1 MNTSANNSNKD
12 HLPIPRG
19 YEYQKVLAEGNNA
32 QVIKCVKPRTRETM
46 VVKIGKNGNDLI
58 HEVKVLEDLREHN
71 MTRFNI
77 VDFFGTVIN
86 NGKTGLKFETLDIGL
101 LDYIRK
107 EGGQMHLEDIRKVI
121 EQLAFALYGLKMQGM
136 IHTDVKPDNIMLTN
150 RNRIPLRV
158 KLIDFGKAIYKSD
171 VKPDTD
177 AEPVYNRFLSAPE
190 NLLGL
195 PFSEAIDMWSLGCV
209 LGIMLTGRTL
219 FPDTNS
225 HDTLRSMIDLL
236 GPPPKHLIDAGLRS
250 KMFFEKTIS
259 DEWILKEHP
268 GSADDSSDAPPD
280 TFHSLETL
288 KAMRL
293 EKYNDKEADQ
303 RGACIDL
310 LKEMLRWD
318 GGLRISPNAIS
329 NHPFLTRRYHDSI
342 PPLRSCISLTAGIVM
357 VQPAAPENST
367 HPEKTSDLD
376 SEKCVSPP
384 SGVIMVQPATPK
396 KSIDLDRKKCVSPPS
411 GVIMVQSAAPENDI
425 DLDEDSDEDCETSS
439 SSSSSS
445 DLDEIPDLDNER
457 IVSLPSGVVM
467 VQPAASEDNIDLD
480 EESDEDSD
488 ASSSS
493 SSGSDLDEDSDE
505 DGETIFSPPSGVIA
519 NQPAAPVINIDLEE
533 IPDRDNERIFSL
545 PGGISMVVSTAP
557 KSGTHLDEE
566 SDEDSD
572 ASSSSSFGSDLDED
586 SDEDSD
592 ASFSPPSGVIA
603 NQPAAPENNIDL
615 EEIPDRD
622 NERIFSLP
630 GGISMVVSSAPKSGT
645 HLDEES
651 DEDSDASSSSSSGSD
666 LDEDSDEDGETIFS
680 PPSGVIANQPAA
692 PVINIDLEE
701 IPDRDN
707 ERIFSLPGG
716 ISMVVSS
723 APKSGTH
730 LDEESDEDSDAS
742 FSPPSGVIANQ
753 PAAPEN
759 NIDLEEIPDRDN
771 ERIFSLPGGIS
782 MVVSSAPKSGTHL
795 DEESDEDSDASS
807 SSSSGSDLDEDSDE
821 DGETISSSSSG
832 SDLDEDSD
840 EDGETI
846 FSPPSG
852 VIANQPAAPEN
863 NIDLEEIPDRDNER
877 IYSLPCGISMV
888 VSSGPKNSR
897 HLEKTSDEDGETMIH
912 PDNEDLSPDTSDKK
926 KKKKNGFKRFLSW
939 MKKAICPCCNV
950 KNVQD

>member
-12 HLPIPRG
+12 QLPIPRG

-58 HEVKVLEDLREHN
+58 HEVKVLEDLRKHN

-121 EQLAFALYGLKMQGM
+121 EQLAFALYGLKTQGI

-318 GGLRISPNAIS
+318 RGLRISPNAIS
-329 NHPFLTRRYHDSI
+329 NHPFLTRRYHESK

-367 HPEKTSDLD
+367 HLEKTSDLD

-384 SGVIMVQPATPK
+384 SGVIMVQPAAPK
-396 KSIDLDRKKCVSPPS
+396 KSIDLDRKKCVSLPSGIIMVQPAAPENRRHLEGTSDLYSETCVSPPS
-411 GVIMVQSAAPENDI
+411 GVIMVQPAAPENDI
-425 DLDEDSDEDCETSS
+425 DLDEESDEDSETSISLPGGISMVVS
-439 SSSSSS
+439 SALKNGTHLEKTSGVDS
-445 DLDEIPDLDNER
+445 ER
-457 IVSLPSGVVM
+457 CVSPPSGVVM
-467 VQPAASEDNIDLD
+467 VQPAAPEDNIDLD

-488 ASSSS
+488 TS
-493 SSGSDLDEDSDE
+493 
-505 DGETIFSPPSGVIA
+505 FSPQSGVIA
-519 NQPAAPVINIDLEE
+519 D
-533 IPDRDNERIFSL
+533 
-545 PGGISMVVSTAP
+545 
-557 KSGTHLDEE
+557 
-566 SDEDSD
+566 
-572 ASSSSSFGSDLDED
+572 
-586 SDEDSD
+586 
-592 ASFSPPSGVIA
+592 
-603 NQPAAPENNIDL
+603 QPAAPENNIDL

-622 NERIFSLP
+622 NERIVSLP
-630 GGISMVVSSAPKSGT
+630 SGIIMVQPAAPENRRHLEGTSDLYSETCVSPPSGVIMVQPAAPENDID
-645 HLDEES
+645 LDEES
-651 DEDSDASSSSSSGSD
+651 DEDSETSSSSSFGSDLDEDSDEDGETISSSSFGSD

-742 FSPPSGVIANQ
+742 
-753 PAAPEN
+753 
-759 NIDLEEIPDRDN
+759 
-771 ERIFSLPGGIS
+771 
-782 MVVSSAPKSGTHL
+782 
-795 DEESDEDSDASS
+795 SS
-807 SSSSGSDLDEDSDE
+807 SSF
-821 DGETISSSSSG
+821 G

-852 VIANQPAAPEN
+852 VIANQPAAPEI

-877 IYSLPCGISMV
+877 IFSLPCGISMV

>member
-12 HLPIPRG
+12 QLPIPRG
-19 YEYQKVLAEGNNA
+19 YEYQKVLAEGNNT

-46 VVKIGKNGNDLI
+46 VVKIGKNGNDLS
-58 HEVKVLEDLREHN
+58 HEVKVLGDLREHD

-77 VDFFGTVIN
+77 VDFLGTVII

-121 EQLAFALYGLKMQGM
+121 EQLAFALYGLKTQGM

-250 KMFFEKTIS
+250 KMFFEKSIS

-268 GSADDSSDAPPD
+268 GSADDSPDDPPD

-293 EKYNDKEADQ
+293 EKNNDKEADQ

-318 GGLRISPNAIS
+318 GRLRISPNAIS
-329 NHPFLTRRYHDSI
+329 NHPFLTRRYHESNL
-342 PPLRSCISLTAGIVM
+342 PLRSCISLPAGIVM

-367 HPEKTSDLD
+367 QLEKTSDLD

-384 SGVIMVQPATPK
+384 SGVIMVQPAAPK

-411 GVIMVQSAAPENDI
+411 GVIMVQPAAPENDI
-425 DLDEDSDEDCETSS
+425 DLDEESDDDSETSS
-439 SSSSSS
+439 SSSSNS
-445 DLDEIPDLDNER
+445 DLDEIPDL
-457 IVSLPSGVVM
+457 
-467 VQPAASEDNIDLD
+467 
-480 EESDEDSD
+480 
-488 ASSSS
+488 
-493 SSGSDLDEDSDE
+493 
-505 DGETIFSPPSGVIA
+505 
-519 NQPAAPVINIDLEE
+519 
-533 IPDRDNERIFSL
+533 
-545 PGGISMVVSTAP
+545 
-557 KSGTHLDEE
+557 
-566 SDEDSD
+566 
-572 ASSSSSFGSDLDED
+572 
-586 SDEDSD
+586 
-592 ASFSPPSGVIA
+592 
-603 NQPAAPENNIDL
+603 
-615 EEIPDRD
+615 D

-630 GGISMVVSSAPKSGT
+630 GGISMVVSSAPKSRT

-723 APKSGTH
+723 APK
-730 LDEESDEDSDAS
+730 
-742 FSPPSGVIANQ
+742 N
-753 PAAPEN
+753 
-759 NIDLEEIPDRDN
+759 R
-771 ERIFSLPGGIS
+771 
-782 MVVSSAPKSGTHL
+782 THL

-852 VIANQPAAPEN
+852 VIANQPAAPVINIDLEEIPDRDN
-863 NIDLEEIPDRDNER
+863 ERIVSLPSGVVMVQPAASEDNIDLDEESDEDSDTSSSSSSGSDLDEDSDEDGETIFSPPSGVIANQPAAPVINIDLEEIPDRDNER
-877 IYSLPCGISMV
+877 IYSLPGGISMVVSSAPKSRTHLDEESDEDSDTSSSSSSGSDLDEDCDEDGETIFSPPSGVIANQPTAPVINIDLEEIPDRDNERIYSLPGGISMV
-888 VSSGPKNSR
+888 VSSGPKNRR

>member
-12 HLPIPRG
+12 QLPIPRG
-19 YEYQKVLAEGNNA
+19 YEYQKVLAEGNNT

-46 VVKIGKNGNDLI
+46 VVKIGKNGNDLS
-58 HEVKVLEDLREHN
+58 HEVKVLGDLREHD

-77 VDFFGTVIN
+77 VDFLGTVII

-121 EQLAFALYGLKMQGM
+121 EQLAFALYGLKTQGM

-250 KMFFEKTIS
+250 KMFFEKSIS

-268 GSADDSSDAPPD
+268 GSADDSPDDPPD

-293 EKYNDKEADQ
+293 EKNNDKEADQ

-318 GGLRISPNAIS
+318 GRLRISPNAIS
-329 NHPFLTRRYHDSI
+329 NHPFLTRRYHESNL
-342 PPLRSCISLTAGIVM
+342 PLRSCISLPAGIVM

-367 HPEKTSDLD
+367 QLEKTSDLD

-384 SGVIMVQPATPK
+384 SGVIMVQPAAPK

-411 GVIMVQSAAPENDI
+411 GVIMVQPAAPENDI
-425 DLDEDSDEDCETSS
+425 DLDEESDDDSETSS
-439 SSSSSS
+439 SSSSNS

-467 VQPAASEDNIDLD
+467 VQPAAPENNIDLD
-480 EESDEDSD
+480 ETSDEDSD
-488 ASSSS
+488 TSV
-493 SSGSDLDEDSDE
+493 
-505 DGETIFSPPSGVIA
+505 SPPSCVI
-519 NQPAAPVINIDLEE
+519 
-533 IPDRDNERIFSL
+533 
-545 PGGISMVVSTAP
+545 MV
-557 KSGTHLDEE
+557 
-566 SDEDSD
+566 
-572 ASSSSSFGSDLDED
+572 
-586 SDEDSD
+586 
-592 ASFSPPSGVIA
+592 
-603 NQPAAPENNIDL
+603 QPAAPENNIDL
-615 EEIPDRD
+615 DEDWDEDSETCSSPPSGVIMVQPAAPENDIVLDEIPDLH

-630 GGISMVVSSAPKSGT
+630 GGISMVVSSAPKSRT

-723 APKSGTH
+723 APKNRTH

-742 FSPPSGVIANQ
+742 SSSSSGS
-753 PAAPEN
+753 
-759 NIDLEEIPDRDN
+759 DL
-771 ERIFSLPGGIS
+771 
-782 MVVSSAPKSGTHL
+782 
-795 DEESDEDSDASS
+795 DEDSDEDGETIS

-852 VIANQPAAPEN
+852 VIANQPAAPVI

-877 IYSLPCGISMV
+877 IYSLPGGISMVVSSAPKSRTHLDEESDEDSDTSSSSSSGSDLDEDCDEDGETIFSPPSGVIANQPTAPVINIDLEEIPDRDNERIYSLPGGISMV
-888 VSSGPKNSR
+888 VSSGPKNRR

>member
-12 HLPIPRG
+12 QLPIPRG
-19 YEYQKVLAEGNNA
+19 YEYQKVLAEGNNT

-46 VVKIGKNGNDLI
+46 VVKIGKNGNDLS
-58 HEVKVLEDLREHN
+58 HEVKVLGDLREHD

-77 VDFFGTVIN
+77 VDFLGTVII

-121 EQLAFALYGLKMQGM
+121 EQLAFALYGLKTQGM

-250 KMFFEKTIS
+250 KMFFEKSIS

-268 GSADDSSDAPPD
+268 GSADDSPDDPPD

-293 EKYNDKEADQ
+293 EKNNDKEADQ

-318 GGLRISPNAIS
+318 GRLRISPNAIS
-329 NHPFLTRRYHDSI
+329 NHPFLTRRYHESNL
-342 PPLRSCISLTAGIVM
+342 PLRSCISLPAGIVM

-367 HPEKTSDLD
+367 QLEKTSDLD

-384 SGVIMVQPATPK
+384 SGVIMVQPAAPK

-411 GVIMVQSAAPENDI
+411 GVIMVQPAAPENDI
-425 DLDEDSDEDCETSS
+425 DLDEESDDDSETSS
-439 SSSSSS
+439 SSSSNS

-467 VQPAASEDNIDLD
+467 VQPAAPENNIDLDETSDEDSDTSVSPPSCVIMVQPAAPENNIDLDEDWDEDSETCSSPPSGVIMVQPAAPENDIDLD

-488 ASSSS
+488 TSSSS

-533 IPDRDNERIFSL
+533 IPDRDNERIVSL
-545 PGGISMVVSTAP
+545 PSGVVMVQPAASEDNID
-557 KSGTHLDEE
+557 LDEE

-572 ASSSSSFGSDLDED
+572 
-586 SDEDSD
+586 
-592 ASFSPPSGVIA
+592 
-603 NQPAAPENNIDL
+603 
-615 EEIPDRD
+615 
-622 NERIFSLP
+622 
-630 GGISMVVSSAPKSGT
+630 T
-645 HLDEES
+645 
-651 DEDSDASSSSSSGSD
+651 SSSSSSGSD

-707 ERIFSLPGG
+707 ERIYSLPGG

-723 APKSGTH
+723 APKSRTH
-730 LDEESDEDSDAS
+730 LDEESDEDSD
-742 FSPPSGVIANQ
+742 
-753 PAAPEN
+753 
-759 NIDLEEIPDRDN
+759 
-771 ERIFSLPGGIS
+771 
-782 MVVSSAPKSGTHL
+782 T
-795 DEESDEDSDASS
+795 SS
-807 SSSSGSDLDEDSDE
+807 SSSSGSDLDEDC
-821 DGETISSSSSG
+821 
-832 SDLDEDSD
+832 D

-852 VIANQPAAPEN
+852 VIANQPTAPVI

-877 IYSLPCGISMV
+877 IYSLPGGISMV
-888 VSSGPKNSR
+888 VSSGPKNRR

>member
-396 KSIDLDRKKCVSPPS
+396 KSIDLDRKKCVSLPSGIIMVQPAAPENRRHLEGTSDLYSETCVSPPS

-439 SSSSSS
+439 SSSS
-445 DLDEIPDLDNER
+445 
-457 IVSLPSGVVM
+457 
-467 VQPAASEDNIDLD
+467 
-480 EESDEDSD
+480 
-488 ASSSS
+488 
-493 SSGSDLDEDSDE
+493 GSDLDEDSDE
-505 DGETIFSPPSGVIA
+505 DGETI
-519 NQPAAPVINIDLEE
+519 
-533 IPDRDNERIFSL
+533 
-545 PGGISMVVSTAP
+545 
-557 KSGTHLDEE
+557 
-566 SDEDSD
+566 
-572 ASSSSSFGSDLDED
+572 
-586 SDEDSD
+586 
-592 ASFSPPSGVIA
+592 FSPPSGVIA

>member
-12 HLPIPRG
+12 QLPIPRG
-19 YEYQKVLAEGNNA
+19 YEYQKVLAEGNNT

-46 VVKIGKNGNDLI
+46 VVKIGKNGNDLS
-58 HEVKVLEDLREHN
+58 HEVKVLGDLREHD

-77 VDFFGTVIN
+77 VDFLGTVII

-121 EQLAFALYGLKMQGM
+121 EQLAFALYGLKTQGM

-250 KMFFEKTIS
+250 KMFFEKSIS

-268 GSADDSSDAPPD
+268 GSADDSPDDPPD

-293 EKYNDKEADQ
+293 EKNNDKEADQ

-318 GGLRISPNAIS
+318 GRLRISPNAIS
-329 NHPFLTRRYHDSI
+329 NHPFLTRRYHESNL
-342 PPLRSCISLTAGIVM
+342 PLRSCISLPAGIVM

-367 HPEKTSDLD
+367 QLEKTSDLD

-384 SGVIMVQPATPK
+384 SGVIMVQPAAPK

-411 GVIMVQSAAPENDI
+411 GVIMVQPAAPENDI
-425 DLDEDSDEDCETSS
+425 DLDEESDDDSETSS
-439 SSSSSS
+439 SSSSNS

-467 VQPAASEDNIDLD
+467 VQPAAPENNIDLD
-480 EESDEDSD
+480 ETSDEDSD
-488 ASSSS
+488 TSV
-493 SSGSDLDEDSDE
+493 
-505 DGETIFSPPSGVIA
+505 SPPSCVI
-519 NQPAAPVINIDLEE
+519 
-533 IPDRDNERIFSL
+533 
-545 PGGISMVVSTAP
+545 MV
-557 KSGTHLDEE
+557 
-566 SDEDSD
+566 
-572 ASSSSSFGSDLDED
+572 
-586 SDEDSD
+586 
-592 ASFSPPSGVIA
+592 
-603 NQPAAPENNIDL
+603 QPAAPENNIDL
-615 EEIPDRD
+615 DEDWDEDSETCSSPPSGVIMVQPAAPENDIVLDEIPDLH

-630 GGISMVVSSAPKSGT
+630 GGISMVVSSAPKS
-645 HLDEES
+645 
-651 DEDSDASSSSSSGSD
+651 
-666 LDEDSDEDGETIFS
+666 
-680 PPSGVIANQPAA
+680 
-692 PVINIDLEE
+692 
-701 IPDRDN
+701 R
-707 ERIFSLPGG
+707 
-716 ISMVVSS
+716 
-723 APKSGTH
+723 
-730 LDEESDEDSDAS
+730 
-742 FSPPSGVIANQ
+742 
-753 PAAPEN
+753 
-759 NIDLEEIPDRDN
+759 
-771 ERIFSLPGGIS
+771 
-782 MVVSSAPKSGTHL
+782 THL

-852 VIANQPAAPEN
+852 VIANQPAAPVI

-877 IYSLPCGISMV
+877 IYSLPGGISMVVSSAPKSRTHLDEESDEDSDTSSSSSSGSDLDEDCDEDGETIFSPPSGVIANQPTAPVINIDLEEIPDRDNERIYSLPGGISMV
-888 VSSGPKNSR
+888 VSSGPKNRR

>member
-12 HLPIPRG
+12 QLPIPRG
-19 YEYQKVLAEGNNA
+19 YEYQKVLAEGNNT

-46 VVKIGKNGNDLI
+46 VVKIGKNGNDLS
-58 HEVKVLEDLREHN
+58 HEVKVLGDLREHD

-77 VDFFGTVIN
+77 VDFLGTVII

-121 EQLAFALYGLKMQGM
+121 EQLAFALYGLKTQGM

-250 KMFFEKTIS
+250 KMFFEKSIS

-268 GSADDSSDAPPD
+268 GSADDSPDDPPD

-293 EKYNDKEADQ
+293 EKNNDKEADQ

-318 GGLRISPNAIS
+318 GRLRISPNAIS
-329 NHPFLTRRYHDSI
+329 NHPFLTRRYHESNL
-342 PPLRSCISLTAGIVM
+342 PLRSCISLPAGIVM

-367 HPEKTSDLD
+367 QLEKTSDLD

-384 SGVIMVQPATPK
+384 SGVIMVQPAAPK

-411 GVIMVQSAAPENDI
+411 GVIMVQPAAPENDI
-425 DLDEDSDEDCETSS
+425 DLDEESDDDSETSS
-439 SSSSSS
+439 SSSSNS

-467 VQPAASEDNIDLD
+467 VQPAAPENNIDLD
-480 EESDEDSD
+480 ETSDEDSD
-488 ASSSS
+488 TSSSS

-505 DGETIFSPPSGVIA
+505 DGETI
-519 NQPAAPVINIDLEE
+519 
-533 IPDRDNERIFSL
+533 
-545 PGGISMVVSTAP
+545 
-557 KSGTHLDEE
+557 
-566 SDEDSD
+566 
-572 ASSSSSFGSDLDED
+572 
-586 SDEDSD
+586 
-592 ASFSPPSGVIA
+592 
-603 NQPAAPENNIDL
+603 
-615 EEIPDRD
+615 
-622 NERIFSLP
+622 
-630 GGISMVVSSAPKSGT
+630 
-645 HLDEES
+645 
-651 DEDSDASSSSSSGSD
+651 
-666 LDEDSDEDGETIFS
+666 
-680 PPSGVIANQPAA
+680 
-692 PVINIDLEE
+692 
-701 IPDRDN
+701 
-707 ERIFSLPGG
+707 
-716 ISMVVSS
+716 
-723 APKSGTH
+723 
-730 LDEESDEDSDAS
+730 
-742 FSPPSGVIANQ
+742 
-753 PAAPEN
+753 
-759 NIDLEEIPDRDN
+759 
-771 ERIFSLPGGIS
+771 
-782 MVVSSAPKSGTHL
+782 
-795 DEESDEDSDASS
+795 S

-852 VIANQPAAPEN
+852 VIANQPAAPVINIDLEEIPDRDN
-863 NIDLEEIPDRDNER
+863 ERIVSLPSGVVMVQPAASEDNIDLDEESDEDSDTSSSSSSGSDLDEDSDEDGETIFSPPSGVIANQPAAPVINIDLEEIPDRDNER
-877 IYSLPCGISMV
+877 IYSLPGGISMVVSSAPKSRTHLDEESDEDSDTSSSSSSGSDLDEDCDEDGETIFSPPSGVIANQPTAPVINIDLEEIPDRDNERIYSLPGGISMV
-888 VSSGPKNSR
+888 VSSGPKNRR

>member
-12 HLPIPRG
+12 QLPIPRG
-19 YEYQKVLAEGNNA
+19 YEYQKVLAEGNNT

-46 VVKIGKNGNDLI
+46 VVKIGKNGNDLS
-58 HEVKVLEDLREHN
+58 HEVKVLGDLREHD

-77 VDFFGTVIN
+77 VDFLGTVII

-121 EQLAFALYGLKMQGM
+121 EQLAFALYGLKTQGM

-250 KMFFEKTIS
+250 KMFFEKSIS

-268 GSADDSSDAPPD
+268 GSADDSPDDPPD

-293 EKYNDKEADQ
+293 EKNNDKEADQ

-318 GGLRISPNAIS
+318 GRLRISPNAIS
-329 NHPFLTRRYHDSI
+329 NHPFLTRRYHESNL
-342 PPLRSCISLTAGIVM
+342 PLRSCISLPAGIVM

-367 HPEKTSDLD
+367 QLEKTSDLD

-384 SGVIMVQPATPK
+384 SGVIMVQPAAPK
-396 KSIDLDRKKCVSPPS
+396 KSIDLDRKKCVS
-411 GVIMVQSAAPENDI
+411 
-425 DLDEDSDEDCETSS
+425 
-439 SSSSSS
+439 
-445 DLDEIPDLDNER
+445 
-457 IVSLPSGVVM
+457 LPSGVVM
-467 VQPAASEDNIDLD
+467 VQPAA
-480 EESDEDSD
+480 
-488 ASSSS
+488 
-493 SSGSDLDEDSDE
+493 
-505 DGETIFSPPSGVIA
+505 
-519 NQPAAPVINIDLEE
+519 
-533 IPDRDNERIFSL
+533 
-545 PGGISMVVSTAP
+545 
-557 KSGTHLDEE
+557 
-566 SDEDSD
+566 
-572 ASSSSSFGSDLDED
+572 
-586 SDEDSD
+586 
-592 ASFSPPSGVIA
+592 
-603 NQPAAPENNIDL
+603 PENNIDL
-615 EEIPDRD
+615 
-622 NERIFSLP
+622 
-630 GGISMVVSSAPKSGT
+630 
-645 HLDEES
+645 DETS
-651 DEDSDASSSSSSGSD
+651 DEDSDTS
-666 LDEDSDEDGETIFS
+666 FS

-723 APKSGTH
+723 APK
-730 LDEESDEDSDAS
+730 
-742 FSPPSGVIANQ
+742 N
-753 PAAPEN
+753 
-759 NIDLEEIPDRDN
+759 R
-771 ERIFSLPGGIS
+771 
-782 MVVSSAPKSGTHL
+782 THL

-852 VIANQPAAPEN
+852 VIANQPAAPVINIDLEEIPDRDN
-863 NIDLEEIPDRDNER
+863 ERIVSLPSGVVMVQPAASEDNIDLDEESDEDSDTSSSSSSGSDLDEDSDEDGETIFSPPSGVIANQPAAPVINIDLEEIPDRDNER
-877 IYSLPCGISMV
+877 IYSLPGGISMVVSSAPKSRTHLDEESDEDSDTSSSSSSGSDLDEDCDEDGETIFSPPSGVIANQPTAPVINIDLEEIPDRDNERIYSLPGGISMV
-888 VSSGPKNSR
+888 VSSGPKNRR

>member
-12 HLPIPRG
+12 QLPIPRG

-46 VVKIGKNGNDLI
+46 VVKIGKNGNDLS
-58 HEVKVLEDLREHN
+58 HEVKVLEDLRKHN

-121 EQLAFALYGLKMQGM
+121 EQLAFTLYGLKTQGI

-329 NHPFLTRRYHDSI
+329 NHPFLTRRYHESK
-342 PPLRSCISLTAGIVM
+342 PPLRSCISLPAGIVM

-367 HPEKTSDLD
+367 HLEKTSDLD

-384 SGVIMVQPATPK
+384 SGVIMVQPAAPENRRHLEGT
-396 KSIDLDRKKCVSPPS
+396 SDLYSETCVSPPS
-411 GVIMVQSAAPENDI
+411 GVIMVQPAAPENDI
-425 DLDEDSDEDCETSS
+425 DLDEDSDEDSETSS
-439 SSSSSS
+439 SWSSNS

-457 IVSLPSGVVM
+457 I
-467 VQPAASEDNIDLD
+467 
-480 EESDEDSD
+480 
-488 ASSSS
+488 
-493 SSGSDLDEDSDE
+493 
-505 DGETIFSPPSGVIA
+505 FSPPSGVIA
-519 NQPAAPVINIDLEE
+519 D
-533 IPDRDNERIFSL
+533 
-545 PGGISMVVSTAP
+545 
-557 KSGTHLDEE
+557 
-566 SDEDSD
+566 
-572 ASSSSSFGSDLDED
+572 
-586 SDEDSD
+586 
-592 ASFSPPSGVIA
+592 
-603 NQPAAPENNIDL
+603 QPAAPENNIDL

-692 PVINIDLEE
+692 PE
-701 IPDRDN
+701 I
-707 ERIFSLPGG
+707 
-716 ISMVVSS
+716 
-723 APKSGTH
+723 
-730 LDEESDEDSDAS
+730 
-742 FSPPSGVIANQ
+742 
-753 PAAPEN
+753 
-759 NIDLEEIPDRDN
+759 
-771 ERIFSLPGGIS
+771 
-782 MVVSSAPKSGTHL
+782 
-795 DEESDEDSDASS
+795 
-807 SSSSGSDLDEDSDE
+807 
-821 DGETISSSSSG
+821 
-832 SDLDEDSD
+832 
-840 EDGETI
+840 
-846 FSPPSG
+846 
-852 VIANQPAAPEN
+852 

>member
-396 KSIDLDRKKCVSPPS
+396 KSIDLDRKKCVSLPSGIIMVQPAAPENRRHLEGTSDLYSETCVSPPS

-439 SSSSSS
+439 SSSS
-445 DLDEIPDLDNER
+445 
-457 IVSLPSGVVM
+457 
-467 VQPAASEDNIDLD
+467 
-480 EESDEDSD
+480 
-488 ASSSS
+488 
-493 SSGSDLDEDSDE
+493 GSDLDEDSDE
-505 DGETIFSPPSGVIA
+505 DGETI
-519 NQPAAPVINIDLEE
+519 
-533 IPDRDNERIFSL
+533 
-545 PGGISMVVSTAP
+545 
-557 KSGTHLDEE
+557 
-566 SDEDSD
+566 
-572 ASSSSSFGSDLDED
+572 SSSSFGSDLDED

>member
-12 HLPIPRG
+12 QLPIPRG
-19 YEYQKVLAEGNNA
+19 YEYQKVLAEGNNT

-46 VVKIGKNGNDLI
+46 VVKIGKNGNDLS
-58 HEVKVLEDLREHN
+58 HEVKVLGDLREHD

-77 VDFFGTVIN
+77 VDFLGTVII

-121 EQLAFALYGLKMQGM
+121 EQLAFALYGLKTQGM

-250 KMFFEKTIS
+250 KMFFEKSIS

-268 GSADDSSDAPPD
+268 GSADDSPDDPPD

-293 EKYNDKEADQ
+293 EKNNDKEADQ

-318 GGLRISPNAIS
+318 GRLRISPNAIS
-329 NHPFLTRRYHDSI
+329 NHPFLTRRYHESNL
-342 PPLRSCISLTAGIVM
+342 PLRSCISLPAGIVM

-367 HPEKTSDLD
+367 QLEKTSDLD

-384 SGVIMVQPATPK
+384 SGVIMVQPAAPK

-411 GVIMVQSAAPENDI
+411 GVIMVQPAAPENDI
-425 DLDEDSDEDCETSS
+425 DLDEESDDDSETSS

-445 DLDEIPDLDNER
+445 DLDEEMTDLANE
-457 IVSLPSGVVM
+457 
-467 VQPAASEDNIDLD
+467 
-480 EESDEDSD
+480 
-488 ASSSS
+488 
-493 SSGSDLDEDSDE
+493 
-505 DGETIFSPPSGVIA
+505 T
-519 NQPAAPVINIDLEE
+519 
-533 IPDRDNERIFSL
+533 
-545 PGGISMVVSTAP
+545 
-557 KSGTHLDEE
+557 
-566 SDEDSD
+566 
-572 ASSSSSFGSDLDED
+572 
-586 SDEDSD
+586 
-592 ASFSPPSGVIA
+592 
-603 NQPAAPENNIDL
+603 
-615 EEIPDRD
+615 
-622 NERIFSLP
+622 IFSLP
-630 GGISMVVSSAPKSGT
+630 GGISMVVSSAPKSRT

-723 APKSGTH
+723 APK
-730 LDEESDEDSDAS
+730 
-742 FSPPSGVIANQ
+742 N
-753 PAAPEN
+753 
-759 NIDLEEIPDRDN
+759 R
-771 ERIFSLPGGIS
+771 
-782 MVVSSAPKSGTHL
+782 THL

-852 VIANQPAAPEN
+852 VIANQPAAPVINIDLEEIPDRDN
-863 NIDLEEIPDRDNER
+863 ERIVSLPSGVVMVQPAASEDNIDLDEESDEDSDTSSSSSSGSDLDEDSDEDGETIFSPPSGVIANQPAAPVINIDLEEIPDRDNER
-877 IYSLPCGISMV
+877 IYSLPGGISMVVSSAPKSRTHLDEESDEDSDTSSSSSSGSDLDEDCDEDGETIFSPPSGVIANQPTAPVINIDLEEIPDRDNERIYSLPGGISMV
-888 VSSGPKNSR
+888 VSSGPKNRR

>member
-12 HLPIPRG
+12 QLPIPRG

-46 VVKIGKNGNDLI
+46 VVKIGKNGNDLS
-58 HEVKVLEDLREHN
+58 HEVKVLEDLRKHN

-121 EQLAFALYGLKMQGM
+121 EQLAFTLYGLKTQGI

-329 NHPFLTRRYHDSI
+329 NHPFLTRRYHESK
-342 PPLRSCISLTAGIVM
+342 PPLRSCISLPAGIVM

-367 HPEKTSDLD
+367 HLEKTSDLD

-384 SGVIMVQPATPK
+384 SGVIMVQPAAPENRRHLEGT
-396 KSIDLDRKKCVSPPS
+396 SDLYSETCVSPPS
-411 GVIMVQSAAPENDI
+411 GVIMVQPAAPENDI
-425 DLDEDSDEDCETSS
+425 DLDEDSDEDSETSS
-439 SSSSSS
+439 SWSSNSDLDEIPDLDNERIVSPPSGVIMVQPAAPENNIDLDEDSDEDSDTSSSWSSSS

-457 IVSLPSGVVM
+457 I
-467 VQPAASEDNIDLD
+467 
-480 EESDEDSD
+480 
-488 ASSSS
+488 
-493 SSGSDLDEDSDE
+493 
-505 DGETIFSPPSGVIA
+505 FSPPSGVIA
-519 NQPAAPVINIDLEE
+519 D
-533 IPDRDNERIFSL
+533 
-545 PGGISMVVSTAP
+545 
-557 KSGTHLDEE
+557 
-566 SDEDSD
+566 
-572 ASSSSSFGSDLDED
+572 
-586 SDEDSD
+586 
-592 ASFSPPSGVIA
+592 
-603 NQPAAPENNIDL
+603 QPAAPENNIDL

-692 PVINIDLEE
+692 PE
-701 IPDRDN
+701 I
-707 ERIFSLPGG
+707 
-716 ISMVVSS
+716 
-723 APKSGTH
+723 
-730 LDEESDEDSDAS
+730 
-742 FSPPSGVIANQ
+742 
-753 PAAPEN
+753 
-759 NIDLEEIPDRDN
+759 
-771 ERIFSLPGGIS
+771 
-782 MVVSSAPKSGTHL
+782 
-795 DEESDEDSDASS
+795 
-807 SSSSGSDLDEDSDE
+807 
-821 DGETISSSSSG
+821 
-832 SDLDEDSD
+832 
-840 EDGETI
+840 
-846 FSPPSG
+846 
-852 VIANQPAAPEN
+852 

>member
-12 HLPIPRG
+12 QLPIPRG
-19 YEYQKVLAEGNNA
+19 YEYQKVLAEGNNT

-46 VVKIGKNGNDLI
+46 VVKIGKNGNDLS
-58 HEVKVLEDLREHN
+58 HEVKVLGDLREHD

-77 VDFFGTVIN
+77 VDFLGTVII

-121 EQLAFALYGLKMQGM
+121 EQLAFALYGLKTQGM

-250 KMFFEKTIS
+250 KMFFEKSIS

-268 GSADDSSDAPPD
+268 GSADDSPDDPPD

-293 EKYNDKEADQ
+293 EKNNDKEADQ

-318 GGLRISPNAIS
+318 GRLRISPNAIS
-329 NHPFLTRRYHDSI
+329 NHPFLTRRYHESNL
-342 PPLRSCISLTAGIVM
+342 PLRSCISLPAGIVM

-367 HPEKTSDLD
+367 QLEKTSDLD

-384 SGVIMVQPATPK
+384 SGVIMVQPAAPK

-411 GVIMVQSAAPENDI
+411 GVIMVQPAAPENDI
-425 DLDEDSDEDCETSS
+425 DLDEESDDDSETSS
-439 SSSSSS
+439 SSSSNS

-467 VQPAASEDNIDLD
+467 VQPAAPENNIDLD
-480 EESDEDSD
+480 ETSDEDSD
-488 ASSSS
+488 TSV
-493 SSGSDLDEDSDE
+493 
-505 DGETIFSPPSGVIA
+505 SPPSCVI
-519 NQPAAPVINIDLEE
+519 
-533 IPDRDNERIFSL
+533 
-545 PGGISMVVSTAP
+545 MV
-557 KSGTHLDEE
+557 
-566 SDEDSD
+566 
-572 ASSSSSFGSDLDED
+572 
-586 SDEDSD
+586 
-592 ASFSPPSGVIA
+592 
-603 NQPAAPENNIDL
+603 QPAAPENNIDL
-615 EEIPDRD
+615 DEDWDEDSETCSSPPSGVIMVQPAAPENDIVLDEIPDLH

-630 GGISMVVSSAPKSGT
+630 GGISMVVSSAPKSRT

-723 APKSGTH
+723 APKNRTH

-742 FSPPSGVIANQ
+742 
-753 PAAPEN
+753 
-759 NIDLEEIPDRDN
+759 
-771 ERIFSLPGGIS
+771 
-782 MVVSSAPKSGTHL
+782 
-795 DEESDEDSDASS
+795 
-807 SSSSGSDLDEDSDE
+807 
-821 DGETISSSSSG
+821 SSSSSG

-852 VIANQPAAPEN
+852 VIANQPAAPVI

-877 IYSLPCGISMV
+877 IYSLPGGISMVVSSAPKSRTHLDEESDEDSDTSSSSSSGSDLDEDCDEDGETIFSPPSGVIANQPTAPVINIDLEEIPDRDNERIYSLPGGISMV
-888 VSSGPKNSR
+888 VSSGPKNRR

>member
-12 HLPIPRG
+12 QLPIPRG
-19 YEYQKVLAEGNNA
+19 YEYQKVLAEGNNT

-46 VVKIGKNGNDLI
+46 VVKIGKNGNDLS
-58 HEVKVLEDLREHN
+58 HEVKVLGDLREHD

-77 VDFFGTVIN
+77 VDFLGTVII

-121 EQLAFALYGLKMQGM
+121 EQLAFALYGLKTQGM

-250 KMFFEKTIS
+250 KMFFEKSIS

-268 GSADDSSDAPPD
+268 GSADDSPDDPPD

-293 EKYNDKEADQ
+293 EKNNDKEADQ

-318 GGLRISPNAIS
+318 GRLRISPNAIS
-329 NHPFLTRRYHDSI
+329 NHPFLTRRYHESNL
-342 PPLRSCISLTAGIVM
+342 PLRSCISLPAGIVM

-367 HPEKTSDLD
+367 QLEKTSDLD

-384 SGVIMVQPATPK
+384 SGVIMVQPAAPK

-411 GVIMVQSAAPENDI
+411 GVIMVQPAAPENDI
-425 DLDEDSDEDCETSS
+425 DLDEESDDDSETSS
-439 SSSSSS
+439 SSSSNS

-467 VQPAASEDNIDLD
+467 VQPAAPENNIDLD
-480 EESDEDSD
+480 ETSDEDSD
-488 ASSSS
+488 TSV
-493 SSGSDLDEDSDE
+493 
-505 DGETIFSPPSGVIA
+505 SPPSCVI
-519 NQPAAPVINIDLEE
+519 
-533 IPDRDNERIFSL
+533 
-545 PGGISMVVSTAP
+545 MV
-557 KSGTHLDEE
+557 
-566 SDEDSD
+566 
-572 ASSSSSFGSDLDED
+572 
-586 SDEDSD
+586 
-592 ASFSPPSGVIA
+592 
-603 NQPAAPENNIDL
+603 QPAAPENNIDL
-615 EEIPDRD
+615 DEDWDEDSETCSSPPSGVIMVQPAAPENDIVLDEIPDLH

-630 GGISMVVSSAPKSGT
+630 GGISMVVSSAPKSRT

-723 APKSGTH
+723 APK
-730 LDEESDEDSDAS
+730 
-742 FSPPSGVIANQ
+742 N
-753 PAAPEN
+753 
-759 NIDLEEIPDRDN
+759 R
-771 ERIFSLPGGIS
+771 
-782 MVVSSAPKSGTHL
+782 THL

-852 VIANQPAAPEN
+852 VIANQPAAPVINIDLEEIPDRDN
-863 NIDLEEIPDRDNER
+863 ERIVSLPSGVVMVQPAASEDNIDLDEESDEDSDTSSSSSSGSDLDEDSDEDGETIFSPPSGVIANQPAAPVINIDLEEIPDRDNER
-877 IYSLPCGISMV
+877 IYSLPGGISMV
-888 VSSGPKNSR
+888 VSSGPKNRR

>member
-12 HLPIPRG
+12 QLPIPRG
-19 YEYQKVLAEGNNA
+19 YEYQKVLAEGNNT

-46 VVKIGKNGNDLI
+46 VVKIGKNGNDLS
-58 HEVKVLEDLREHN
+58 HEVKVLGDLREHD

-77 VDFFGTVIN
+77 VDFLGTVII

-121 EQLAFALYGLKMQGM
+121 EQLAFALYGLKTQGM

-250 KMFFEKTIS
+250 KMFFEKSIS

-268 GSADDSSDAPPD
+268 GSADDSPDDPPD

-293 EKYNDKEADQ
+293 EKNNDKEADQ

-318 GGLRISPNAIS
+318 GRLRISPNAIS
-329 NHPFLTRRYHDSI
+329 NHPFLTRRYHESNL
-342 PPLRSCISLTAGIVM
+342 PLRSCISLPAGIVM

-367 HPEKTSDLD
+367 QLEKTSDLD

-384 SGVIMVQPATPK
+384 SGVIMVQPAAPK

-411 GVIMVQSAAPENDI
+411 GVIMVQPAAPENDI
-425 DLDEDSDEDCETSS
+425 DLDEESDDDSETSS
-439 SSSSSS
+439 SSSSNS

-467 VQPAASEDNIDLD
+467 VQPAA
-480 EESDEDSD
+480 
-488 ASSSS
+488 
-493 SSGSDLDEDSDE
+493 
-505 DGETIFSPPSGVIA
+505 
-519 NQPAAPVINIDLEE
+519 
-533 IPDRDNERIFSL
+533 
-545 PGGISMVVSTAP
+545 
-557 KSGTHLDEE
+557 
-566 SDEDSD
+566 
-572 ASSSSSFGSDLDED
+572 
-586 SDEDSD
+586 
-592 ASFSPPSGVIA
+592 
-603 NQPAAPENNIDL
+603 PENNIDL
-615 EEIPDRD
+615 
-622 NERIFSLP
+622 
-630 GGISMVVSSAPKSGT
+630 
-645 HLDEES
+645 DETS
-651 DEDSDASSSSSSGSD
+651 DEDSDTSSSSSSGSD

-723 APKSGTH
+723 APK
-730 LDEESDEDSDAS
+730 
-742 FSPPSGVIANQ
+742 N
-753 PAAPEN
+753 
-759 NIDLEEIPDRDN
+759 R
-771 ERIFSLPGGIS
+771 
-782 MVVSSAPKSGTHL
+782 THL

-852 VIANQPAAPEN
+852 VIANQPAAPVINIDLEEIPDRDN
-863 NIDLEEIPDRDNER
+863 ERIVSLPSGVVMVQPAASEDNIDLDEESDEDSDTSSSSSSGSDLDEDSDEDGETIFSPPSGVIANQPAAPVINIDLEEIPDRDNER
-877 IYSLPCGISMV
+877 IYSLPGGISMVVSSAPKSRTHLDEESDEDSDTSSSSSSGSDLDEDCDEDGETIFSPPSGVIANQPTAPVINIDLEEIPDRDNERIYSLPGGISMV
-888 VSSGPKNSR
+888 VSSGPKNRR

>member
-12 HLPIPRG
+12 QLPIPRG
-19 YEYQKVLAEGNNA
+19 YEYQKVLAEGNNT

-46 VVKIGKNGNDLI
+46 VVKIGKNGNDLS
-58 HEVKVLEDLREHN
+58 HEVKVLGDLREHD

-77 VDFFGTVIN
+77 VDFLGTVII

-121 EQLAFALYGLKMQGM
+121 EQLAFALYGLKTQGM

-250 KMFFEKTIS
+250 KMFFEKSIS

-268 GSADDSSDAPPD
+268 GSADDSPDDPPD

-293 EKYNDKEADQ
+293 EKNNDKEADQ

-318 GGLRISPNAIS
+318 GRLRISPNAIS
-329 NHPFLTRRYHDSI
+329 NHPFLTRRYHESNL
-342 PPLRSCISLTAGIVM
+342 PLRSCISLPAGIVM

-367 HPEKTSDLD
+367 QLEKTSDLD

-384 SGVIMVQPATPK
+384 SGVIMVQPA
-396 KSIDLDRKKCVSPPS
+396 
-411 GVIMVQSAAPENDI
+411 APENDI
-425 DLDEDSDEDCETSS
+425 DLDE
-439 SSSSSS
+439 
-445 DLDEIPDLDNER
+445 
-457 IVSLPSGVVM
+457 
-467 VQPAASEDNIDLD
+467 
-480 EESDEDSD
+480 ESDDDS
-488 ASSSS
+488 
-493 SSGSDLDEDSDE
+493 
-505 DGETIFSPPSGVIA
+505 ET
-519 NQPAAPVINIDLEE
+519 
-533 IPDRDNERIFSL
+533 
-545 PGGISMVVSTAP
+545 
-557 KSGTHLDEE
+557 
-566 SDEDSD
+566 
-572 ASSSSSFGSDLDED
+572 
-586 SDEDSD
+586 
-592 ASFSPPSGVIA
+592 
-603 NQPAAPENNIDL
+603 
-615 EEIPDRD
+615 
-622 NERIFSLP
+622 
-630 GGISMVVSSAPKSGT
+630 
-645 HLDEES
+645 
-651 DEDSDASSSSSSGSD
+651 SSSSSSGSD

-723 APKSGTH
+723 APK
-730 LDEESDEDSDAS
+730 
-742 FSPPSGVIANQ
+742 N
-753 PAAPEN
+753 
-759 NIDLEEIPDRDN
+759 R
-771 ERIFSLPGGIS
+771 
-782 MVVSSAPKSGTHL
+782 THL

-852 VIANQPAAPEN
+852 VIANQPAAPVINIDLEEIPDRDN
-863 NIDLEEIPDRDNER
+863 ERIVSLPSGVVMVQPAASEDNIDLDEESDEDSDTSSSSSSGSDLDEDSDEDGETIFSPPSGVIANQPAAPVINIDLEEIPDRDNER
-877 IYSLPCGISMV
+877 IYSLPGGISMVVSSAPKSRTHLDEESDEDSDTSSSSSSGSDLDEDCDEDGETIFSPPSGVIANQPTAPVINIDLEEIPDRDNERIYSLPGGISMV
-888 VSSGPKNSR
+888 VSSGPKNRR

>member
-12 HLPIPRG
+12 QLPIPRG
-19 YEYQKVLAEGNNA
+19 YEYQKVLAEGNNT

-46 VVKIGKNGNDLI
+46 VVKIGKNGNDLS
-58 HEVKVLEDLREHN
+58 HEVKVLGDLREHD

-77 VDFFGTVIN
+77 VDFLGTVII

-121 EQLAFALYGLKMQGM
+121 EQLAFALYGLKTQGM

-250 KMFFEKTIS
+250 KMFFEKSIS

-268 GSADDSSDAPPD
+268 GSADDSPDDPPD

-293 EKYNDKEADQ
+293 EKNNDKEADQ

-318 GGLRISPNAIS
+318 GRLRISPNAIS
-329 NHPFLTRRYHDSI
+329 NHPFLTRRYHESNL
-342 PPLRSCISLTAGIVM
+342 PLRSCISLPAGIVM

-367 HPEKTSDLD
+367 QLEKTSDLD

-384 SGVIMVQPATPK
+384 SGVIMVQPA
-396 KSIDLDRKKCVSPPS
+396 
-411 GVIMVQSAAPENDI
+411 APENDI
-425 DLDEDSDEDCETSS
+425 DLDEESDDDSETSS

-445 DLDEIPDLDNER
+445 DLDEEMTDLANE
-457 IVSLPSGVVM
+457 
-467 VQPAASEDNIDLD
+467 
-480 EESDEDSD
+480 
-488 ASSSS
+488 
-493 SSGSDLDEDSDE
+493 
-505 DGETIFSPPSGVIA
+505 T
-519 NQPAAPVINIDLEE
+519 
-533 IPDRDNERIFSL
+533 
-545 PGGISMVVSTAP
+545 
-557 KSGTHLDEE
+557 
-566 SDEDSD
+566 
-572 ASSSSSFGSDLDED
+572 
-586 SDEDSD
+586 
-592 ASFSPPSGVIA
+592 
-603 NQPAAPENNIDL
+603 
-615 EEIPDRD
+615 
-622 NERIFSLP
+622 IFSLP
-630 GGISMVVSSAPKSGT
+630 GGISMVVSSAPKSRT

-723 APKSGTH
+723 APK
-730 LDEESDEDSDAS
+730 
-742 FSPPSGVIANQ
+742 N
-753 PAAPEN
+753 
-759 NIDLEEIPDRDN
+759 R
-771 ERIFSLPGGIS
+771 
-782 MVVSSAPKSGTHL
+782 THL

-852 VIANQPAAPEN
+852 VIANQPAAPVINIDLEEIPDRDN
-863 NIDLEEIPDRDNER
+863 ERIVSLPSGVVMVQPAASEDNIDLDEESDEDSDTSSSSSSGSDLDEDSDEDGETIFSPPSGVIANQPAAPVINIDLEEIPDRDNER
-877 IYSLPCGISMV
+877 IYSLPGGISMVVSSAPKSRTHLDEESDEDSDTSSSSSSGSDLDEDCDEDGETIFSPPSGVIANQPTAPVINIDLEEIPDRDNERIYSLPGGISMV
-888 VSSGPKNSR
+888 VSSGPKNRR

>member
-12 HLPIPRG
+12 QLPIPRG
-19 YEYQKVLAEGNNA
+19 YEYQKVLAEGNNT

-46 VVKIGKNGNDLI
+46 VVKIGKNGNDLS
-58 HEVKVLEDLREHN
+58 HEVKVLGDLREHD

-77 VDFFGTVIN
+77 VDFLGTVII

-121 EQLAFALYGLKMQGM
+121 EQLAFALYGLKTQGM

-250 KMFFEKTIS
+250 KMFFEKSIS

-268 GSADDSSDAPPD
+268 GSADDSPDDPPD

-293 EKYNDKEADQ
+293 EKNNDKEADQ

-318 GGLRISPNAIS
+318 GRLRISPNAIS
-329 NHPFLTRRYHDSI
+329 NHPFLTRRYHESNL
-342 PPLRSCISLTAGIVM
+342 PLRSCISLPAGIVM

-367 HPEKTSDLD
+367 QLEKTSDLD

-384 SGVIMVQPATPK
+384 SGVIMVQPAAPK

-411 GVIMVQSAAPENDI
+411 GVIMVQPAAPENDI
-425 DLDEDSDEDCETSS
+425 DLDEESDDDSETSS
-439 SSSSSS
+439 SSSSNS

-457 IVSLPSGVVM
+457 
-467 VQPAASEDNIDLD
+467 
-480 EESDEDSD
+480 
-488 ASSSS
+488 
-493 SSGSDLDEDSDE
+493 
-505 DGETIFSPPSGVIA
+505 
-519 NQPAAPVINIDLEE
+519 
-533 IPDRDNERIFSL
+533 
-545 PGGISMVVSTAP
+545 
-557 KSGTHLDEE
+557 
-566 SDEDSD
+566 
-572 ASSSSSFGSDLDED
+572 
-586 SDEDSD
+586 
-592 ASFSPPSGVIA
+592 
-603 NQPAAPENNIDL
+603 
-615 EEIPDRD
+615 
-622 NERIFSLP
+622 
-630 GGISMVVSSAPKSGT
+630 
-645 HLDEES
+645 
-651 DEDSDASSSSSSGSD
+651 
-666 LDEDSDEDGETIFS
+666 IFS

-723 APKSGTH
+723 APK
-730 LDEESDEDSDAS
+730 
-742 FSPPSGVIANQ
+742 N
-753 PAAPEN
+753 
-759 NIDLEEIPDRDN
+759 R
-771 ERIFSLPGGIS
+771 
-782 MVVSSAPKSGTHL
+782 THL

-852 VIANQPAAPEN
+852 VIANQPAAPVINIDLEEIPDRDN
-863 NIDLEEIPDRDNER
+863 ERIVSLPSGVVMVQPAASEDNIDLDEESDEDSDTSSSSSSGSDLDEDSDEDGETIFSPPSGVIANQPAAPVINIDLEEIPDRDNER
-877 IYSLPCGISMV
+877 IYSLPGGISMVVSSAPKSRTHLDEESDEDSDTSSSSSSGSDLDEDCDEDGETIFSPPSGVIANQPTAPVINIDLEEIPDRDNERIYSLPGGISMV
-888 VSSGPKNSR
+888 VSSGPKNRR

>member
-396 KSIDLDRKKCVSPPS
+396 KSIDLDRKKCVSLPSGIIMVQPAAPENRRHLEGTSDLYSETCVSPPS

-505 DGETIFSPPSGVIA
+505 DGETI
-519 NQPAAPVINIDLEE
+519 
-533 IPDRDNERIFSL
+533 
-545 PGGISMVVSTAP
+545 
-557 KSGTHLDEE
+557 
-566 SDEDSD
+566 
-572 ASSSSSFGSDLDED
+572 
-586 SDEDSD
+586 
-592 ASFSPPSGVIA
+592 
-603 NQPAAPENNIDL
+603 
-615 EEIPDRD
+615 
-622 NERIFSLP
+622 
-630 GGISMVVSSAPKSGT
+630 
-645 HLDEES
+645 
-651 DEDSDASSSSSSGSD
+651 SSSSSGSD

>member
-12 HLPIPRG
+12 QLPIPRG

-46 VVKIGKNGNDLI
+46 VVKIGKNGNDLS
-58 HEVKVLEDLREHN
+58 HEVKVLEDLRKHN

-121 EQLAFALYGLKMQGM
+121 EQLAFTLYGLKTQGI

-329 NHPFLTRRYHDSI
+329 NHPFLTRRYHESK
-342 PPLRSCISLTAGIVM
+342 PPLRSCISLPAGIVM

-367 HPEKTSDLD
+367 HLEKTSDLD

-384 SGVIMVQPATPK
+384 SGVIMVQPAAPENRRHLEGTSDLYSETCVSPP
-396 KSIDLDRKKCVSPPS
+396 SGVIMVQPAAPENDIDLDEDSDEDSETSSSWSSNSDLDEIPDLDNERIVSPPSGVIMVQPAAPENNIDLDEDSDEDSDTSSSWSSSSDLDEIPDLDNERIVSPPS

-439 SSSSSS
+439 SWSSNS

-457 IVSLPSGVVM
+457 I
-467 VQPAASEDNIDLD
+467 
-480 EESDEDSD
+480 
-488 ASSSS
+488 
-493 SSGSDLDEDSDE
+493 
-505 DGETIFSPPSGVIA
+505 FSPPSGVIA
-519 NQPAAPVINIDLEE
+519 D
-533 IPDRDNERIFSL
+533 
-545 PGGISMVVSTAP
+545 
-557 KSGTHLDEE
+557 
-566 SDEDSD
+566 
-572 ASSSSSFGSDLDED
+572 
-586 SDEDSD
+586 
-592 ASFSPPSGVIA
+592 
-603 NQPAAPENNIDL
+603 QPAAPENNIDL
-615 EEIPDRD
+615 DEIPDRD

-692 PVINIDLEE
+692 PE
-701 IPDRDN
+701 I
-707 ERIFSLPGG
+707 
-716 ISMVVSS
+716 
-723 APKSGTH
+723 
-730 LDEESDEDSDAS
+730 
-742 FSPPSGVIANQ
+742 
-753 PAAPEN
+753 
-759 NIDLEEIPDRDN
+759 
-771 ERIFSLPGGIS
+771 
-782 MVVSSAPKSGTHL
+782 
-795 DEESDEDSDASS
+795 
-807 SSSSGSDLDEDSDE
+807 
-821 DGETISSSSSG
+821 
-832 SDLDEDSD
+832 
-840 EDGETI
+840 
-846 FSPPSG
+846 
-852 VIANQPAAPEN
+852 

>member
-12 HLPIPRG
+12 QLPIPRG
-19 YEYQKVLAEGNNA
+19 YEYQKVLAEGNNT

-46 VVKIGKNGNDLI
+46 VVKIGKNGNDLS
-58 HEVKVLEDLREHN
+58 HEVKVLGDLREHD

-77 VDFFGTVIN
+77 VDFLGTVII

-121 EQLAFALYGLKMQGM
+121 EQLAFALYGLKTQGM

-250 KMFFEKTIS
+250 KMFFEKSIS

-268 GSADDSSDAPPD
+268 GSADDSPDDPPD

-293 EKYNDKEADQ
+293 EKNNDKEADQ

-318 GGLRISPNAIS
+318 GRLRISPNAIS
-329 NHPFLTRRYHDSI
+329 NHPFLTRRYHESNL
-342 PPLRSCISLTAGIVM
+342 PLRSCISLPAGIVM

-367 HPEKTSDLD
+367 QLEKTSDLD

-384 SGVIMVQPATPK
+384 SGVIMVQPAAPK

-411 GVIMVQSAAPENDI
+411 GVIMVQPAAPENDI
-425 DLDEDSDEDCETSS
+425 DLDEESDDDSETSS
-439 SSSSSS
+439 SSSSNS

-467 VQPAASEDNIDLD
+467 VQPAA
-480 EESDEDSD
+480 
-488 ASSSS
+488 
-493 SSGSDLDEDSDE
+493 
-505 DGETIFSPPSGVIA
+505 
-519 NQPAAPVINIDLEE
+519 
-533 IPDRDNERIFSL
+533 
-545 PGGISMVVSTAP
+545 
-557 KSGTHLDEE
+557 
-566 SDEDSD
+566 
-572 ASSSSSFGSDLDED
+572 
-586 SDEDSD
+586 
-592 ASFSPPSGVIA
+592 
-603 NQPAAPENNIDL
+603 PENNIDL
-615 EEIPDRD
+615 
-622 NERIFSLP
+622 
-630 GGISMVVSSAPKSGT
+630 
-645 HLDEES
+645 DETS
-651 DEDSDASSSSSSGSD
+651 DEDSDTS
-666 LDEDSDEDGETIFS
+666 FS

-723 APKSGTH
+723 APK
-730 LDEESDEDSDAS
+730 
-742 FSPPSGVIANQ
+742 N
-753 PAAPEN
+753 
-759 NIDLEEIPDRDN
+759 R
-771 ERIFSLPGGIS
+771 
-782 MVVSSAPKSGTHL
+782 THL

-852 VIANQPAAPEN
+852 VIANQPAAPVINIDLEEIPDRDN
-863 NIDLEEIPDRDNER
+863 ERIVSLPSGVVMVQPAASEDNIDLDEESDEDSDTSSSSSSGSDLDEDSDEDGETIFSPPSGVIANQPAAPVINIDLEEIPDRDNER
-877 IYSLPCGISMV
+877 IYSLPGGISMVVSSAPKSRTHLDEESDEDSDTSSSSSSGSDLDEDCDEDGETIFSPPSGVIANQPTAPVINIDLEEIPDRDNERIYSLPGGISMV
-888 VSSGPKNSR
+888 VSSGPKNRR

>member
-12 HLPIPRG
+12 QLPIPRG
-19 YEYQKVLAEGNNA
+19 YEYQKVLAEGNNT

-46 VVKIGKNGNDLI
+46 VVKIGKNGNDLS
-58 HEVKVLEDLREHN
+58 HEVKVLGDLREHD

-77 VDFFGTVIN
+77 VDFLGTVII

-121 EQLAFALYGLKMQGM
+121 EQLAFALYGLKTQGM

-250 KMFFEKTIS
+250 KMFFEKSIS

-268 GSADDSSDAPPD
+268 GSADDSPDDPPD

-293 EKYNDKEADQ
+293 EKNNDKEADQ

-318 GGLRISPNAIS
+318 GRLRISPNAIS
-329 NHPFLTRRYHDSI
+329 NHPFLTRRYHESNL
-342 PPLRSCISLTAGIVM
+342 PLRSCISLPAGIVM

-367 HPEKTSDLD
+367 QLEKTSDLD

-384 SGVIMVQPATPK
+384 SGVIMVQPAAPK

-411 GVIMVQSAAPENDI
+411 GVIMVQPAAPENDI
-425 DLDEDSDEDCETSS
+425 DLDEESDDDSETSS
-439 SSSSSS
+439 SSSSNS

-457 IVSLPSGVVM
+457 IVS
-467 VQPAASEDNIDLD
+467 
-480 EESDEDSD
+480 
-488 ASSSS
+488 
-493 SSGSDLDEDSDE
+493 
-505 DGETIFSPPSGVIA
+505 PPSCVI
-519 NQPAAPVINIDLEE
+519 
-533 IPDRDNERIFSL
+533 
-545 PGGISMVVSTAP
+545 MV
-557 KSGTHLDEE
+557 
-566 SDEDSD
+566 
-572 ASSSSSFGSDLDED
+572 
-586 SDEDSD
+586 
-592 ASFSPPSGVIA
+592 
-603 NQPAAPENNIDL
+603 QPAAPENNIDL
-615 EEIPDRD
+615 DEDWDEDSETCSSPPSGVIMVQPAAPENDIVLDEIPDLH

-630 GGISMVVSSAPKSGT
+630 GGISMVVSSAPKSRT

-723 APKSGTH
+723 APK
-730 LDEESDEDSDAS
+730 
-742 FSPPSGVIANQ
+742 N
-753 PAAPEN
+753 
-759 NIDLEEIPDRDN
+759 R
-771 ERIFSLPGGIS
+771 
-782 MVVSSAPKSGTHL
+782 THL

-852 VIANQPAAPEN
+852 VIANQPAAPVINIDLEEIPDRDN
-863 NIDLEEIPDRDNER
+863 ERIVSLPSGVVMVQPAASEDNIDLDEESDEDSDTSSSSSSGSDLDEDSDEDGETIFSPPSGVIANQPAAPVINIDLEEIPDRDNER
-877 IYSLPCGISMV
+877 IYSLPGGISMVVSSAPKSRTHLDEESDEDSDTSSSSSSGSDLDEDCDEDGETIFSPPSGVIANQPTAPVINIDLEEIPDRDNERIYSLPGGISMV
-888 VSSGPKNSR
+888 VSSGPKNRR

>member
-12 HLPIPRG
+12 QLPIPRG

-46 VVKIGKNGNDLI
+46 VVKIGKNGNDLS
-58 HEVKVLEDLREHN
+58 HEVKVLEDLRKHN

-121 EQLAFALYGLKMQGM
+121 EQLAFTLYGLKTQGI

-329 NHPFLTRRYHDSI
+329 NHPFLTRRYHESK
-342 PPLRSCISLTAGIVM
+342 PPLRSCISLPAGIVM

-367 HPEKTSDLD
+367 HLEKTSDLD

-384 SGVIMVQPATPK
+384 SGVVMVQPAAPEDNIDLDEESDEDSDTSSSWSSNSDLDEIPDLDNERIVSLPSGIIMVQPAAPENRRHLEGT
-396 KSIDLDRKKCVSPPS
+396 SDLYSETCVSPPS

-439 SSSSSS
+439 SWSSNS

-457 IVSLPSGVVM
+457 I
-467 VQPAASEDNIDLD
+467 
-480 EESDEDSD
+480 
-488 ASSSS
+488 
-493 SSGSDLDEDSDE
+493 
-505 DGETIFSPPSGVIA
+505 FSPPSGVIA
-519 NQPAAPVINIDLEE
+519 D
-533 IPDRDNERIFSL
+533 
-545 PGGISMVVSTAP
+545 
-557 KSGTHLDEE
+557 
-566 SDEDSD
+566 
-572 ASSSSSFGSDLDED
+572 
-586 SDEDSD
+586 
-592 ASFSPPSGVIA
+592 
-603 NQPAAPENNIDL
+603 QPAAPENNIDL
-615 EEIPDRD
+615 DEIPDRD

-692 PVINIDLEE
+692 PE
-701 IPDRDN
+701 I
-707 ERIFSLPGG
+707 
-716 ISMVVSS
+716 
-723 APKSGTH
+723 
-730 LDEESDEDSDAS
+730 
-742 FSPPSGVIANQ
+742 
-753 PAAPEN
+753 
-759 NIDLEEIPDRDN
+759 
-771 ERIFSLPGGIS
+771 
-782 MVVSSAPKSGTHL
+782 
-795 DEESDEDSDASS
+795 
-807 SSSSGSDLDEDSDE
+807 
-821 DGETISSSSSG
+821 
-832 SDLDEDSD
+832 
-840 EDGETI
+840 
-846 FSPPSG
+846 
-852 VIANQPAAPEN
+852 

>member
-12 HLPIPRG
+12 QLPIPRG

-46 VVKIGKNGNDLI
+46 VVKIGKNGNDLS
-58 HEVKVLEDLREHN
+58 HEVKVLEDLRKHN

-121 EQLAFALYGLKMQGM
+121 EQLAFTLYGLKTQGI

-329 NHPFLTRRYHDSI
+329 NHPFLTRRYHESK
-342 PPLRSCISLTAGIVM
+342 PPLRSCISLPAGIVM

-367 HPEKTSDLD
+367 HLEKTSDLD

-384 SGVIMVQPATPK
+384 SGVIMVQPAAPEND
-396 KSIDLDRKKCVSPPS
+396 IDLDEDSDEDSETSSSWSSNSDLDEIPDLDNERIVSPPSGVIMVQPAAPENNIDLDEDSDEDSDTSSSWSSSSDLDEIPDLDNERIVSLPSGIIMVQPAAPENRRHLEGTSDLYSETCVSPPS

-439 SSSSSS
+439 SWSSNS

-457 IVSLPSGVVM
+457 I
-467 VQPAASEDNIDLD
+467 
-480 EESDEDSD
+480 
-488 ASSSS
+488 
-493 SSGSDLDEDSDE
+493 
-505 DGETIFSPPSGVIA
+505 FSPPSGVIA
-519 NQPAAPVINIDLEE
+519 D
-533 IPDRDNERIFSL
+533 
-545 PGGISMVVSTAP
+545 
-557 KSGTHLDEE
+557 
-566 SDEDSD
+566 
-572 ASSSSSFGSDLDED
+572 
-586 SDEDSD
+586 
-592 ASFSPPSGVIA
+592 
-603 NQPAAPENNIDL
+603 QPAAPENNIDL
-615 EEIPDRD
+615 DEIPDRD

-692 PVINIDLEE
+692 PE
-701 IPDRDN
+701 I
-707 ERIFSLPGG
+707 
-716 ISMVVSS
+716 
-723 APKSGTH
+723 
-730 LDEESDEDSDAS
+730 
-742 FSPPSGVIANQ
+742 
-753 PAAPEN
+753 
-759 NIDLEEIPDRDN
+759 
-771 ERIFSLPGGIS
+771 
-782 MVVSSAPKSGTHL
+782 
-795 DEESDEDSDASS
+795 
-807 SSSSGSDLDEDSDE
+807 
-821 DGETISSSSSG
+821 
-832 SDLDEDSD
+832 
-840 EDGETI
+840 
-846 FSPPSG
+846 
-852 VIANQPAAPEN
+852 

>member
-12 HLPIPRG
+12 QLPIPRG

-46 VVKIGKNGNDLI
+46 VVKIGKNGNDLS
-58 HEVKVLEDLREHN
+58 HEVKVLEDLRKHN

-121 EQLAFALYGLKMQGM
+121 EQLAFTLYGLKTQGI

-329 NHPFLTRRYHDSI
+329 NHPFLTRRYHESK
-342 PPLRSCISLTAGIVM
+342 PPLRSCISLPAGIVM

-367 HPEKTSDLD
+367 HLEKTSDLD

-384 SGVIMVQPATPK
+384 SGVIMVQPAAPENRRHLEGTSDLYSETCVSPP
-396 KSIDLDRKKCVSPPS
+396 SGVIMVQPAAPENDIDLDEDSDEDSETSSSWSSNSDLDEIPDLDNERIVSPPS

-439 SSSSSS
+439 SWSSNS

-457 IVSLPSGVVM
+457 I
-467 VQPAASEDNIDLD
+467 
-480 EESDEDSD
+480 
-488 ASSSS
+488 
-493 SSGSDLDEDSDE
+493 
-505 DGETIFSPPSGVIA
+505 FSPPSGVIA
-519 NQPAAPVINIDLEE
+519 D
-533 IPDRDNERIFSL
+533 
-545 PGGISMVVSTAP
+545 
-557 KSGTHLDEE
+557 
-566 SDEDSD
+566 
-572 ASSSSSFGSDLDED
+572 
-586 SDEDSD
+586 
-592 ASFSPPSGVIA
+592 
-603 NQPAAPENNIDL
+603 QPAAPENNIDL
-615 EEIPDRD
+615 DEIPDRD

-692 PVINIDLEE
+692 PE
-701 IPDRDN
+701 I
-707 ERIFSLPGG
+707 
-716 ISMVVSS
+716 
-723 APKSGTH
+723 
-730 LDEESDEDSDAS
+730 
-742 FSPPSGVIANQ
+742 
-753 PAAPEN
+753 
-759 NIDLEEIPDRDN
+759 
-771 ERIFSLPGGIS
+771 
-782 MVVSSAPKSGTHL
+782 
-795 DEESDEDSDASS
+795 
-807 SSSSGSDLDEDSDE
+807 
-821 DGETISSSSSG
+821 
-832 SDLDEDSD
+832 
-840 EDGETI
+840 
-846 FSPPSG
+846 
-852 VIANQPAAPEN
+852 

>member
-12 HLPIPRG
+12 QLPIPRG
-19 YEYQKVLAEGNNA
+19 YEYQKVLAEGNNT

-46 VVKIGKNGNDLI
+46 VVKIGKNGNDLS
-58 HEVKVLEDLREHN
+58 HEVKVLGDLREHD

-77 VDFFGTVIN
+77 VDFLGTVII

-121 EQLAFALYGLKMQGM
+121 EQLAFALYGLKTQGM

-250 KMFFEKTIS
+250 KMFFEKSIS

-268 GSADDSSDAPPD
+268 GSADDSPDDPPD

-293 EKYNDKEADQ
+293 EKNNDKEADQ

-318 GGLRISPNAIS
+318 GRLRISPNAIS
-329 NHPFLTRRYHDSI
+329 NHPFLTRRYHESNL
-342 PPLRSCISLTAGIVM
+342 PLRSCISLPAGIVM

-367 HPEKTSDLD
+367 QLEKTSDLD

-384 SGVIMVQPATPK
+384 SGVIMVQPAAPK

-411 GVIMVQSAAPENDI
+411 GVIMVQPAAPENDI
-425 DLDEDSDEDCETSS
+425 DLDE
-439 SSSSSS
+439 
-445 DLDEIPDLDNER
+445 
-457 IVSLPSGVVM
+457 
-467 VQPAASEDNIDLD
+467 
-480 EESDEDSD
+480 ESDDDS
-488 ASSSS
+488 
-493 SSGSDLDEDSDE
+493 
-505 DGETIFSPPSGVIA
+505 ET
-519 NQPAAPVINIDLEE
+519 
-533 IPDRDNERIFSL
+533 
-545 PGGISMVVSTAP
+545 
-557 KSGTHLDEE
+557 
-566 SDEDSD
+566 
-572 ASSSSSFGSDLDED
+572 
-586 SDEDSD
+586 
-592 ASFSPPSGVIA
+592 
-603 NQPAAPENNIDL
+603 
-615 EEIPDRD
+615 
-622 NERIFSLP
+622 
-630 GGISMVVSSAPKSGT
+630 
-645 HLDEES
+645 
-651 DEDSDASSSSSSGSD
+651 SSSSSSGSD

-723 APKSGTH
+723 APK
-730 LDEESDEDSDAS
+730 
-742 FSPPSGVIANQ
+742 N
-753 PAAPEN
+753 
-759 NIDLEEIPDRDN
+759 R
-771 ERIFSLPGGIS
+771 
-782 MVVSSAPKSGTHL
+782 THL

-852 VIANQPAAPEN
+852 VIANQPAAPVINIDLEEIPDRDN
-863 NIDLEEIPDRDNER
+863 ERIVSLPSGVVMVQPAASEDNIDLDEESDEDSDTSSSSSSGSDLDEDSDEDGETIFSPPSGVIANQPAAPVINIDLEEIPDRDNER
-877 IYSLPCGISMV
+877 IYSLPGGISMVVSSAPKSRTHLDEESDEDSDTSSSSSSGSDLDEDCDEDGETIFSPPSGVIANQPTAPVINIDLEEIPDRDNERIYSLPGGISMV
-888 VSSGPKNSR
+888 VSSGPKNRR

>member
-12 HLPIPRG
+12 QLPIPRG

-46 VVKIGKNGNDLI
+46 VVKIGKNGNDLS
-58 HEVKVLEDLREHN
+58 HEVKVLEDLRKHN

-121 EQLAFALYGLKMQGM
+121 EQLAFTLYGLKTQGI

-329 NHPFLTRRYHDSI
+329 NHPFLTRRYHESK
-342 PPLRSCISLTAGIVM
+342 PPLRSCISLPAGIVM

-367 HPEKTSDLD
+367 HLEKTSDLD

-384 SGVIMVQPATPK
+384 SGVVMVQPAAPEDN
-396 KSIDLDRKKCVSPPS
+396 IDLDEESDEDSDTSSSWSSNSDLDEIPDLDNERIVSPPS

-439 SSSSSS
+439 SWSSNS

-457 IVSLPSGVVM
+457 I
-467 VQPAASEDNIDLD
+467 
-480 EESDEDSD
+480 
-488 ASSSS
+488 
-493 SSGSDLDEDSDE
+493 
-505 DGETIFSPPSGVIA
+505 FSPPSGVIA
-519 NQPAAPVINIDLEE
+519 D
-533 IPDRDNERIFSL
+533 
-545 PGGISMVVSTAP
+545 
-557 KSGTHLDEE
+557 
-566 SDEDSD
+566 
-572 ASSSSSFGSDLDED
+572 
-586 SDEDSD
+586 
-592 ASFSPPSGVIA
+592 
-603 NQPAAPENNIDL
+603 QPAAPENNIDL
-615 EEIPDRD
+615 DEIPDRD

-692 PVINIDLEE
+692 PE
-701 IPDRDN
+701 I
-707 ERIFSLPGG
+707 
-716 ISMVVSS
+716 
-723 APKSGTH
+723 
-730 LDEESDEDSDAS
+730 
-742 FSPPSGVIANQ
+742 
-753 PAAPEN
+753 
-759 NIDLEEIPDRDN
+759 
-771 ERIFSLPGGIS
+771 
-782 MVVSSAPKSGTHL
+782 
-795 DEESDEDSDASS
+795 
-807 SSSSGSDLDEDSDE
+807 
-821 DGETISSSSSG
+821 
-832 SDLDEDSD
+832 
-840 EDGETI
+840 
-846 FSPPSG
+846 
-852 VIANQPAAPEN
+852 

>member
-396 KSIDLDRKKCVSPPS
+396 KSIDLDRKKCVSLPSGIIMVQPAAPENRRHLEGTSDLYSETCVSPPS

-425 DLDEDSDEDCETSS
+425 DLDEDSDEDCET
-439 SSSSSS
+439 
-445 DLDEIPDLDNER
+445 
-457 IVSLPSGVVM
+457 
-467 VQPAASEDNIDLD
+467 
-480 EESDEDSD
+480 
-488 ASSSS
+488 SSSS

>member
-12 HLPIPRG
+12 QLPIPRG

-46 VVKIGKNGNDLI
+46 VVKIGKNGNDLS
-58 HEVKVLEDLREHN
+58 HEVKVLEDLRKHN

-121 EQLAFALYGLKMQGM
+121 EQLAFTLYGLKTQGI

-329 NHPFLTRRYHDSI
+329 NHPFLTRRYHESK
-342 PPLRSCISLTAGIVM
+342 PPLRSCISLPAGIVM

-367 HPEKTSDLD
+367 HLEKTSDLD

-384 SGVIMVQPATPK
+384 SGVIMVQPAAPENRRHLEGTSDLYSETCVSPP
-396 KSIDLDRKKCVSPPS
+396 SGVIMVQPAAPENDIDLDEDSDEDSETSSSWSSNSDLDEIPDLDNERIVSPPSGVIMVQPAAPENNIDLDEDSDEDSDTSSSWSSSSDLDEIPDLDNERIVSPPS

-439 SSSSSS
+439 SSSS
-445 DLDEIPDLDNER
+445 
-457 IVSLPSGVVM
+457 
-467 VQPAASEDNIDLD
+467 
-480 EESDEDSD
+480 
-488 ASSSS
+488 
-493 SSGSDLDEDSDE
+493 
-505 DGETIFSPPSGVIA
+505 
-519 NQPAAPVINIDLEE
+519 
-533 IPDRDNERIFSL
+533 
-545 PGGISMVVSTAP
+545 
-557 KSGTHLDEE
+557 
-566 SDEDSD
+566 
-572 ASSSSSFGSDLDED
+572 
-586 SDEDSD
+586 
-592 ASFSPPSGVIA
+592 
-603 NQPAAPENNIDL
+603 
-615 EEIPDRD
+615 
-622 NERIFSLP
+622 
-630 GGISMVVSSAPKSGT
+630 
-645 HLDEES
+645 
-651 DEDSDASSSSSSGSD
+651 
-666 LDEDSDEDGETIFS
+666 
-680 PPSGVIANQPAA
+680 
-692 PVINIDLEE
+692 
-701 IPDRDN
+701 
-707 ERIFSLPGG
+707 
-716 ISMVVSS
+716 
-723 APKSGTH
+723 
-730 LDEESDEDSDAS
+730 
-742 FSPPSGVIANQ
+742 
-753 PAAPEN
+753 
-759 NIDLEEIPDRDN
+759 
-771 ERIFSLPGGIS
+771 
-782 MVVSSAPKSGTHL
+782 
-795 DEESDEDSDASS
+795 
-807 SSSSGSDLDEDSDE
+807 
-821 DGETISSSSSG
+821 G

-852 VIANQPAAPEN
+852 VIANQPAAPEI

>member
-12 HLPIPRG
+12 QLPIPRG
-19 YEYQKVLAEGNNA
+19 YEYQKVLAEGNNT

-46 VVKIGKNGNDLI
+46 VVKIGKNGNDLS
-58 HEVKVLEDLREHN
+58 HEVKVLGDLREHD

-77 VDFFGTVIN
+77 VDFLGTVII

-121 EQLAFALYGLKMQGM
+121 EQLAFALYGLKTQGM

-250 KMFFEKTIS
+250 KMFFEKSIS

-268 GSADDSSDAPPD
+268 GSADDSPDDPPD

-293 EKYNDKEADQ
+293 EKNNDKEADQ

-318 GGLRISPNAIS
+318 GRLRISPNAIS
-329 NHPFLTRRYHDSI
+329 NHPFLTRRYHESNL
-342 PPLRSCISLTAGIVM
+342 PLRSCISLPAGIVM

-367 HPEKTSDLD
+367 QLEKTSDLD

-384 SGVIMVQPATPK
+384 SGVIMVQPAAPK

-411 GVIMVQSAAPENDI
+411 GVIMVQPAAPENDI
-425 DLDEDSDEDCETSS
+425 DLDEESDDDSETSS
-439 SSSSSS
+439 SSSSNS

-457 IVSLPSGVVM
+457 IS
-467 VQPAASEDNIDLD
+467 
-480 EESDEDSD
+480 
-488 ASSSS
+488 
-493 SSGSDLDEDSDE
+493 
-505 DGETIFSPPSGVIA
+505 SPPSGVI
-519 NQPAAPVINIDLEE
+519 
-533 IPDRDNERIFSL
+533 
-545 PGGISMVVSTAP
+545 MV
-557 KSGTHLDEE
+557 
-566 SDEDSD
+566 
-572 ASSSSSFGSDLDED
+572 
-586 SDEDSD
+586 
-592 ASFSPPSGVIA
+592 
-603 NQPAAPENNIDL
+603 QPAAPENDIVLD
-615 EEIPDRD
+615 EIPDLH

-630 GGISMVVSSAPKSGT
+630 GGISMVVSSAPKSRT

-723 APKSGTH
+723 APK
-730 LDEESDEDSDAS
+730 
-742 FSPPSGVIANQ
+742 N
-753 PAAPEN
+753 
-759 NIDLEEIPDRDN
+759 R
-771 ERIFSLPGGIS
+771 
-782 MVVSSAPKSGTHL
+782 THL

-852 VIANQPAAPEN
+852 VIANQPAAPVINIDLEEIPDRDN
-863 NIDLEEIPDRDNER
+863 ERIVSLPSGVVMVQPAASEDNIDLDEESDEDSDTSSSSSSGSDLDEDSDEDGETIFSPPSGVIANQPAAPVINIDLEEIPDRDNER
-877 IYSLPCGISMV
+877 IYSLPGGISMVVSSAPKSRTHLDEESDEDSDTSSSSSSGSDLDEDCDEDGETIFSPPSGVIANQPTAPVINIDLEEIPDRDNERIYSLPGGISMV
-888 VSSGPKNSR
+888 VSSGPKNRR

>member
-396 KSIDLDRKKCVSPPS
+396 KSIDLDRKKCVS
-411 GVIMVQSAAPENDI
+411 
-425 DLDEDSDEDCETSS
+425 
-439 SSSSSS
+439 
-445 DLDEIPDLDNER
+445 
-457 IVSLPSGVVM
+457 LPSGIIM
-467 VQPAASEDNIDLD
+467 VQPAAPENRRHL
-480 EESDEDSD
+480 E
-488 ASSSS
+488 
-493 SSGSDLDEDSDE
+493 GTSDLYS
-505 DGETIFSPPSGVIA
+505 ETCFSPPSGVIA

>member
-12 HLPIPRG
+12 QLPIPRG
-19 YEYQKVLAEGNNA
+19 YEYQKVLAEGNNT

-46 VVKIGKNGNDLI
+46 VVKIGKNGNDLS
-58 HEVKVLEDLREHN
+58 HEVKVLGDLREHD

-77 VDFFGTVIN
+77 VDFLGTVII

-121 EQLAFALYGLKMQGM
+121 EQLAFALYGLKTQGM

-250 KMFFEKTIS
+250 KMFFEKSIS

-268 GSADDSSDAPPD
+268 GSADDSPDDPPD

-293 EKYNDKEADQ
+293 EKNNDKEADQ

-318 GGLRISPNAIS
+318 GRLRISPNAIS
-329 NHPFLTRRYHDSI
+329 NHPFLTRRYHESNL
-342 PPLRSCISLTAGIVM
+342 PLRSCISLPAGIVM

-367 HPEKTSDLD
+367 QLEKTSDLD

-384 SGVIMVQPATPK
+384 SGVIMVQPAAPK

-411 GVIMVQSAAPENDI
+411 GVIMVQPAAPENDI
-425 DLDEDSDEDCETSS
+425 DLDEESDDDSETSS
-439 SSSSSS
+439 SSSSNS

-467 VQPAASEDNIDLD
+467 VQPAAPENNIDLD
-480 EESDEDSD
+480 ETSDEDSD
-488 ASSSS
+488 TSV
-493 SSGSDLDEDSDE
+493 
-505 DGETIFSPPSGVIA
+505 SPPSCVI
-519 NQPAAPVINIDLEE
+519 
-533 IPDRDNERIFSL
+533 
-545 PGGISMVVSTAP
+545 MV
-557 KSGTHLDEE
+557 
-566 SDEDSD
+566 
-572 ASSSSSFGSDLDED
+572 
-586 SDEDSD
+586 
-592 ASFSPPSGVIA
+592 
-603 NQPAAPENNIDL
+603 QPAAPENNIDL
-615 EEIPDRD
+615 DEDWDEDSETCSSPPSGVIMVQPAAPENDIVLDEIPDLH

-630 GGISMVVSSAPKSGT
+630 GGISMVVSSAPKSRT

-666 LDEDSDEDGETIFS
+666 LDEDSDEDGETI
-680 PPSGVIANQPAA
+680 
-692 PVINIDLEE
+692 
-701 IPDRDN
+701 
-707 ERIFSLPGG
+707 
-716 ISMVVSS
+716 
-723 APKSGTH
+723 
-730 LDEESDEDSDAS
+730 
-742 FSPPSGVIANQ
+742 
-753 PAAPEN
+753 
-759 NIDLEEIPDRDN
+759 
-771 ERIFSLPGGIS
+771 
-782 MVVSSAPKSGTHL
+782 
-795 DEESDEDSDASS
+795 S

-852 VIANQPAAPEN
+852 VIANQPAAPVINIDLEEIPDRDN
-863 NIDLEEIPDRDNER
+863 ERIVSLPSGVVMVQPAASEDNIDLDEESDEDSDTSSSSSSGSDLDEDSDEDGETIFSPPSGVIANQPAAPVINIDLEEIPDRDNER
-877 IYSLPCGISMV
+877 IYSLPGGISMVVSSAPKSRTHLDEESDEDSDTSSSSSSGSDLDEDCDEDGETIFSPPSGVIANQPTAPVINIDLEEIPDRDNERIYSLPGGISMV
-888 VSSGPKNSR
+888 VSSGPKNRR

>member
-396 KSIDLDRKKCVSPPS
+396 KSIDLDRKKCVSLPSGIIMVQPAAPENRRHLEGTSDLYSETCVSPPS

-592 ASFSPPSGVIA
+592 AS
-603 NQPAAPENNIDL
+603 
-615 EEIPDRD
+615 
-622 NERIFSLP
+622 
-630 GGISMVVSSAPKSGT
+630 
-645 HLDEES
+645 
-651 DEDSDASSSSSSGSD
+651 SSSSSGSD
-666 LDEDSDEDGETIFS
+666 LDEDSDEDGETI
-680 PPSGVIANQPAA
+680 
-692 PVINIDLEE
+692 
-701 IPDRDN
+701 
-707 ERIFSLPGG
+707 
-716 ISMVVSS
+716 
-723 APKSGTH
+723 
-730 LDEESDEDSDAS
+730 

>member
-396 KSIDLDRKKCVSPPS
+396 KSIDLDRKKCVSLPSGIIMVQPAAPENRRHLEGTSDLYSETCVSPPS

-505 DGETIFSPPSGVIA
+505 DGETI
-519 NQPAAPVINIDLEE
+519 
-533 IPDRDNERIFSL
+533 
-545 PGGISMVVSTAP
+545 
-557 KSGTHLDEE
+557 
-566 SDEDSD
+566 
-572 ASSSSSFGSDLDED
+572 
-586 SDEDSD
+586 
-592 ASFSPPSGVIA
+592 FSPPSGVIA